1 MKKTFNYPFG
11 ANFCDKKDFIISLLK
26 RKIDNFKEYD
36 AKRKKHYAGLEQK
49 IGELESYIDELENGL
64 GIDSLNNKIQSLEN
78 KIEKQNLIIKELQ
91 AKVNISLFD
100 DTKSFKEL
108 ESIADNLKTFSSM
121 KLTIK
126 GLRKQLKDN
135 KSTISDLIYK
145 LTQVKLKIRQL
156 IGTGE

>member
-1 MKKTFNYPFG
+1 MKRTFNYPSG

-36 AKRKKHYAGLEQK
+36 AKRKEHYAGLEQK

-64 GIDSLNNKIQSLEN
+64 GIDSLNNKIRSLED
-78 KIEKQNLIIKELQ
+78 KIEKQNLKIRELK

-100 DTKSFKEL
+100 DTKSFREL
-108 ESIADNLKTFSSM
+108 ESIANNLKDLNSM

-135 KSTISDLIYK
+135 RSTIADLVYK
-145 LTQVKLKIRQL
+145 LTQAKLKLEAMRD
-156 IGTGE
+156 

>member
-1 MKKTFNYPFG
+1 MKETFNYLSG

-26 RKIDNFKEYD
+26 RKINSFKEYD
-36 AKRKKHYAGLEQK
+36 AKRKKHYSGLEQK

-64 GIDSLNNKIQSLEN
+64 NIDSLNNKIRSLEN

-108 ESIADNLKTFSSM
+108 ESIANNLKTFNSM
-121 KLTIK
+121 KLAVK
-126 GLRKQLKDN
+126 CLRKQLKDN
-135 KSTISDLIYK
+135 RSTITDLVYK
-145 LTQVKLKIRQL
+145 LTQAKLKIKQL
-156 IGTGE
+156 TGE

>member
-1 MKKTFNYPFG
+1 MKKTFNYPSG
-11 ANFCDKKDFIISLLK
+11 ANFCDKKDYIISLLK

-36 AKRKKHYAGLEQK
+36 AKRKKHYSGLEQK

-100 DTKSFKEL
+100 GTKSFKEL

-126 GLRKQLKDN
+126 DLRKQLRDN
-135 KSTISDLIYK
+135 KSTISDLVYK
-145 LTQVKLKIRQL
+145 LTQARLKLRQL
-156 IGTGE
+156 TGG

>member
-1 MKKTFNYPFG
+1 MKKTFNYPSG

-36 AKRKKHYAGLEQK
+36 VKRKKHYAGLEQK

-100 DTKSFKEL
+100 GTKSFKEL
-108 ESIADNLKTFSSM
+108 ESIADNLKTFNSM

-126 GLRKQLKDN
+126 SLRKQLKDN
-135 KSTISDLIYK
+135 RSTISDLVYK
-145 LTQVKLKIRQL
+145 LTQAKLKLRQL
-156 IGTGE
+156 TGG

>member
-1 MKKTFNYPFG
+1 MKRTFNYPSG

-36 AKRKKHYAGLEQK
+36 AKRKEHYAGLEQK

-64 GIDSLNNKIQSLEN
+64 GIDSLNNKIRSLED
-78 KIEKQNLIIKELQ
+78 KIKKQNLKIKELQ

-108 ESIADNLKTFSSM
+108 ESIADNLKTFNSM

-135 KSTISDLIYK
+135 RSTIADLVYK
-145 LTQVKLKIRQL
+145 LTQAKLKLEQL
-156 IGTGE
+156 TKE

>member
-1 MKKTFNYPFG
+1 MENFNYISDT
-11 ANFCDKKDFIISLLK
+11 NFNDKKDFIIALLK
-26 RKIDNFKEYD
+26 RKIDKFKEYD
-36 AKRKKHYAGLEQK
+36 AERKKHYAGLEQK
-49 IGELESYIDELENGL
+49 IGELESYVDELENGL
-64 GIDSLNNKIQSLEN
+64 GVDSLNNKIQSLEN

-108 ESIADNLKTFSSM
+108 ESISNNLKTFSSM

-135 KSTISDLIYK
+135 RNTISDLVYK
-145 LTQVKLKIRQL
+145 LTQAKLKIRQL
-156 IGTGE
+156 TGE